1 MPEEDYGLL
10 DFGIDT
16 ARYSLFP
23 FLSALTEPTVLADG
37 TLYGDDFENAPPEF
51 FEGLDYVDDYA
62 DGGRVG
68 LNTGGMPNRLS
79 YGYTPFMDAQQGLNY
94 YQQFAAPNYPI
105 QQAVPVPSVPGEGG
119 GQSSAVPPEGFGSMQ
134 DGMVKD
140 LTLGNQLGDNIIKPN
155 DSGENRGAGY
165 YDFQGGYKGFGG
177 RDDIDQDQT
186 TIGFNDEGKLV
197 YTGFKSTLDPTKLY
211 GGIQVG
217 DEVPFVSPAL
227 GALSYGT
234 KAVNDFFSGLFGK
247 KDKDIQDEIDRDNAF
262 EIEKLKQQKAKE
274 QKEYEAQQ
282 QKIAEDKRIADE
294 LAATKREEAA
304 RRTAEEAKAK
314 EMADARAARK
324 AASTEA
330 SRQAAVDKAKQNLKD
345 RVSRFNSNPSN
356 QRKGLRMTASG
367 DTYSTKS
374 YSKQDRDR
382 NRQNNRSVG
391 RQASKADRSRAS
403 RGKTGGGF
411 CFDPNTLVQ
420 MFDGSEKRIKDIK
433 LGDKTKGGEVTGV
446 FQFKAADEIHDYKGV
461 TVAGSHYV
469 KEGGKFIMVQ
479 DSPISV
485 KIDKIPVVHSL
496 DTTGRRIF
504 IKDIEFADYNGDG
517 IAKGFLANAGV
528 DLTGFDQEVL
538 RQVEHR
544 LI

>member
-1 MPEEDYGLL
+1 
-10 DFGIDT
+10 
-16 ARYSLFP
+16 
-23 FLSALTEPTVLADG
+23 
-37 TLYGDDFENAPPEF
+37 
-51 FEGLDYVDDYA
+51 
-62 DGGRVG
+62 GRVG
-68 LNTGGMPNRLS
+68 LNTGGMPNKLA

-105 QQAVPVPSVPGEGG
+105 QQAVPVPSVPELPGP
-119 GQSSAVPPEGFGSMQ
+119 AVPPEGFGSMQ

-345 RVSRFNSNPSN
+345 RVSRFNSN
-356 QRKGLRMTASG
+356 
-367 DTYSTKS
+367 
-374 YSKQDRDR
+374 
-382 NRQNNRSVG
+382 
-391 RQASKADRSRAS
+391 
-403 RGKTGGGF
+403 
-411 CFDPNTLVQ
+411 
-420 MFDGSEKRIKDIK
+420 
-433 LGDKTKGGEVTGV
+433 
-446 FQFKAADEIHDYKGV
+446 
-461 TVAGSHYV
+461 
-469 KEGGKFIMVQ
+469 
-479 DSPISV
+479 
-485 KIDKIPVVHSL
+485 
-496 DTTGRRIF
+496 
-504 IKDIEFADYNGDG
+504 
-517 IAKGFLANAGV
+517 
-528 DLTGFDQEVL
+528 
-538 RQVEHR
+538 
-544 LI
+544 